1 MKTKKEEEKPVNLK
15 RREGVDDKK
24 RNKGEKESL

>member
-15 RREGVDDKK
+15 REGVDGKK